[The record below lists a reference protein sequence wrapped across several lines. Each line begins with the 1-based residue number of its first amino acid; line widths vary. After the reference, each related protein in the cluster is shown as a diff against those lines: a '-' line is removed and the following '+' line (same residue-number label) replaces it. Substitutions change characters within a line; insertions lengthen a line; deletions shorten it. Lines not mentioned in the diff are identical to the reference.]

1 LGLAALSP
9 SPAPAKPTPELSS
22 AGLEKIWADFNDK
35 CAYIYRYISKEIGP
49 VGLSVLEKSLED
61 VRLRLTPPFQ
71 GLELRPDG
79 RVEFSPFPLMSLTLF
94 TEESRKQFIRV
105 LNEIL
110 MAEVLAVKKAL
121 GNAHEAGVV
130 KSLEKIGEP
139 V

>member
-1 LGLAALSP
+1 
-9 SPAPAKPTPELSS
+9 
-22 AGLEKIWADFNDK
+22 
-35 CAYIYRYISKEIGP
+35 
-49 VGLSVLEKSLED
+49 
-61 VRLRLTPPFQ
+61 
-71 GLELRPDG
+71 
-79 RVEFSPFPLMSLTLF
+79 MSLTLF